1 MSQQNA
7 HLPVDVDASL
17 QLKKPSITFQKA
29 LQQARM
35 ENKLS
40 QKEFAL
46 KLGFNVNS
54 IINYEKGKEI
64 PSNLIISKMEM
75 LLKTKL
81 PRIHKK

>member
-1 MSQQNA
+1 MSKESV
-7 HLPVDVDASL
+7 LPVDVDASL
-17 QLKKPSITFQKA
+17 QLKKPSITFQRA

-40 QKEFAL
+40 QKELAL
-46 KLGFNVNS
+46 KMGFNVNS

-64 PSNLIISKMEM
+64 PSNLIISKMET
-75 LLKTKL
+75 LLKIKL

>member
-1 MSQQNA
+1 MSKESV
-7 HLPVDVDASL
+7 LPVDVDASL
-17 QLKKPSITFQKA
+17 QLKKPSITFQRA

-40 QKEFAL
+40 QKELAL
-46 KLGFNVNS
+46 KMGFNVNS

-64 PSNLIISKMEM
+64 PSNLIISKMET